1 MQRRT
6 SCPPEE
12 NYSCCFMC
20 LSWSNCGCRRCS
32 PEKPQ
37 TPAEVISCT
46 PKFCSHPNGITL
58 EKKGQKAV
66 THRGRGGFSPMRI
79 KAFISPDLQQQSRAI
94 YSLALKFPLS
104 QMRIKDED
112 TRVQDAMSSRQRGFT
127 QDTSSSGK
135 LDHLYF

>member
-1 MQRRT
+1 
-6 SCPPEE
+6 
-12 NYSCCFMC
+12 
-20 LSWSNCGCRRCS
+20 
-32 PEKPQ
+32 
-37 TPAEVISCT
+37 
-46 PKFCSHPNGITL
+46 
-58 EKKGQKAV
+58 
-66 THRGRGGFSPMRI
+66 MRI
-79 KAFISPDLQQQSRAI
+79 KAFVSPDLQQQSRAI